1 MFHMSD
7 FLQNIFDA
15 QGENRWKM
23 TGTAELDD
31 VFEALGLST
40 DPDEFESTTLSGF
53 LMEEMEHIPVSGEHY
68 IYQDVDFL
76 VTKANRKTV
85 LEVTAKRILKET
97 GEEKQKDPEK
107 ES

>member
-1 MFHMSD
+1 M
-7 FLQNIFDA
+7 
-15 QGENRWKM
+15 
-23 TGTAELDD
+23 
-31 VFEALGLST
+31 
-40 DPDEFESTTLSGF
+40 
-53 LMEEMEHIPVSGEHY
+53 
-68 IYQDVDFL
+68 YQDVDFL